1 MIETHDLTKMYGDLY
16 ALNRLNLTL
25 NQGDVYGFIG
35 PNGAGKT
42 TTMRILATLL
52 NPTWGEATVC
62 GYSIYTG
69 AKEIRRVIGY
79 MPDFFGVYDD
89 MKVIEYLEFFAAA
102 YRIKGPARRKI
113 CEEVL
118 ELVDL
123 TYKRDALVTSLSRG
137 MTQRLGL
144 ARTLLHDPQVLL
156 LDEPASGLDPRARI
170 EMRAL
175 LKELRSM
182 GKTILVSSHILPE
195 LADICN
201 KIGII
206 EQGVPAGQRR
216 GHRRDEAG
224 PHRHRAEHRRRR
236 PPDRR
241 RQPAREP
248 ARGRERPGQER
259 RPGRQAERGGQPV
272 RLPRQPADRA
282 GLRADP
288 VQGRRDQPRDRVH
301 APDQG
306 HHELSRPRR
315 ELGLD
320 PRLVRCWQSVPAAAH
335 SWGSSRMSREQP
347 GKEHLYR
354 DAVQAT
360 WLGLAINLL
369 LGLRQAGRRAGGR
382 FLRPD
387 LRRGQF
393 TGRRVHVGGRADCF
407 PGGAEAGRRRASL
420 RPHPGRG
427 HRRLERR
434 GPGDGVCPAR
444 WLECHLGARP
454 ESRTAFR
461 PSGRW

>member
-1 MIETHDLTKMYGDLY
+1 MIETHDLTKMYGELY

-25 NQGDVYGFIG
+25 QQGDVYGFIG

-52 NPTWGEATVC
+52 NPSWGEATVC

-69 AKEIRRVIGY
+69 SKEIRRVIGY

-89 MKVIEYLEFFAAA
+89 MKVVEYLEFFASA

-175 LKELRSM
+175 LKELRNM

-206 EQGVPAGQRR
+206 EQGVLLVNGEVSEVMKQVRTDIVLNIAVSERLTDAAGML
-216 GHRRDEAG
+216 ES
-224 PHRHRAEHRRRR
+224 
-236 PPDRR
+236 
-241 RQPAREP
+241 QPEV
-248 ARGRERPGQER
+248 ES
-259 RPGRQAERGGQPV
+259 
-272 RLPRQPADRA
+272 
-282 GLRADP
+282 
-288 VQGRRDQPRDRVH
+288 VQDKNGVLIVKLNEGVNQYGFL
-301 APDQG
+301 AN
-306 HHELSRPRR
+306 
-315 ELGLD
+315 
-320 PRLVRCWQSVPAAAH
+320 RLV
-335 SWGSSRMSREQP
+335 EQ
-347 GKEHLYR
+347 GYELTLFKE
-354 DAVQAT
+354 DE
-360 WLGLAINLL
+360 INL
-369 LGLRQAGRRAGGR
+369 
-382 FLRPD
+382 
-387 LRRGQF
+387 
-393 TGRRVHVGGRADCF
+393 
-407 PGGAEAGRRRASL
+407 E
-420 RPHPGRG
+420 
-427 HRRLERR
+427 
-434 GPGDGVCPAR
+434 
-444 WLECHLGARP
+444 
-454 ESRTAFR
+454 TAFMHLTKGIT
-461 PSGRW
+461 S

>member
-1 MIETHDLTKMYGDLY
+1 MIETNDLTKMYGDLY

-69 AKEIRRVIGY
+69 SKDIRRAIGY

-102 YRIKGPARRKI
+102 YRIQGPARKKI

-144 ARTLLHDPQVLL
+144 ARVLLHDPQVLL

-170 EMRAL
+170 EIRAL
-175 LKELRSM
+175 LKELRTM

-206 EQGVPAGQRR
+206 EQGVLHVNGSVVDVMKQVRTDIVLNITVGDRMTDAANYLESQ
-216 GHRRDEAG
+216 DEV
-224 PHRHRAEHRRRR
+224 
-236 PPDRR
+236 DS
-241 RQPAREP
+241 
-248 ARGRERPGQER
+248 
-259 RPGRQAERGGQPV
+259 
-272 RLPRQPADRA
+272 
-282 GLRADP
+282 
-288 VQGRRDQPRDRVH
+288 VQDKNGVLVVKMNEGVNQYSFLV
-301 APDQG
+301 
-306 HHELSRPRR
+306 
-315 ELGLD
+315 
-320 PRLVRCWQSVPAAAH
+320 PRLL
-335 SWGSSRMSREQP
+335 EQ
-347 GKEHLYR
+347 GFDITLFKE
-354 DAVQAT
+354 DE
-360 WLGLAINLL
+360 INL
-369 LGLRQAGRRAGGR
+369 
-382 FLRPD
+382 
-387 LRRGQF
+387 
-393 TGRRVHVGGRADCF
+393 
-407 PGGAEAGRRRASL
+407 E
-420 RPHPGRG
+420 
-427 HRRLERR
+427 
-434 GPGDGVCPAR
+434 
-444 WLECHLGARP
+444 
-454 ESRTAFR
+454 TAFMHLTKGIT
-461 PSGRW
+461 S

>member
-1 MIETHDLTKMYGDLY
+1 MIETHELTKMYGELY

-52 NPTWGEATVC
+52 NPSWGEATVC

-69 AKEIRRVIGY
+69 SKEIRRVIGY

-89 MKVIEYLEFFAAA
+89 MKVIEYLEFFASA
-102 YRIKGPARRKI
+102 YRIKGAARRKI

-206 EQGVPAGQRR
+206 EQGCLLVNGEVSEVMRR
-216 GHRRDEAG
+216 VRTDIVLNIAVSGRMTDAANLLENQPEVDSVQDKNGVLVVKLNEGINQYSFLANRLIEQGYELTLFKEDE
-224 PHRHRAEHRRRR
+224 
-236 PPDRR
+236 
-241 RQPAREP
+241 
-248 ARGRERPGQER
+248 
-259 RPGRQAERGGQPV
+259 
-272 RLPRQPADRA
+272 
-282 GLRADP
+282 
-288 VQGRRDQPRDRVH
+288 
-301 APDQG
+301 
-306 HHELSRPRR
+306 
-315 ELGLD
+315 
-320 PRLVRCWQSVPAAAH
+320 
-335 SWGSSRMSREQP
+335 
-347 GKEHLYR
+347 
-354 DAVQAT
+354 
-360 WLGLAINLL
+360 INL
-369 LGLRQAGRRAGGR
+369 
-382 FLRPD
+382 
-387 LRRGQF
+387 
-393 TGRRVHVGGRADCF
+393 
-407 PGGAEAGRRRASL
+407 E
-420 RPHPGRG
+420 
-427 HRRLERR
+427 
-434 GPGDGVCPAR
+434 
-444 WLECHLGARP
+444 
-454 ESRTAFR
+454 TAFMHLTKGIT
-461 PSGRW
+461 S